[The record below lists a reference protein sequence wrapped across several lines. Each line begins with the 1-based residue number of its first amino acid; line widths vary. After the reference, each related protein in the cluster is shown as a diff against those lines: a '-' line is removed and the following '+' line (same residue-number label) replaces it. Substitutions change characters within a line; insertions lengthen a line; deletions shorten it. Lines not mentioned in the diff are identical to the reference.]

1 MNNIDNRN
9 QLNEHPFSYKTSKSE
24 IVIIYR
30 NNKQVMIVKG
40 KAAVKLQIK
49 LSNQSD
55 RQIQLVLAKI
65 TGNYKRGNER
75 TI

>member
-9 QLNEHPFSYKTSKSE
+9 QLNEDPFSYKTLKSE

-40 KAAVKLQIK
+40 KTAIKLQIK
-49 LSNQSD
+49 LSNQSET
-55 RQIQLVLAKI
+55 QIQLVLAKI
-65 TGNYKRGNER
+65 TGNYKR
-75 TI
+75 